1 MLHPH
6 SSTTTLP
13 RSTDDRSL
21 LSLAGRWYFPVA
33 FVARL
38 PFAMMVV
45 GVLTLVV
52 ASRDSVALGGVN
64 SASVGIGSA
73 VFGPMV
79 GAAAD
84 RLGQRKVLVPVG
96 LANAVLL
103 GLLPL
108 VVTSDAP
115 DLAVLA
121 MSFCIGATAPQV
133 APMSRT
139 RLVAIIRQRML
150 PARREKVLS
159 GTMAYESAADETVF
173 IIGPFLVGLLASAI
187 APWVAVAGASALTF
201 VFVTAFAL
209 HPTGRLVVGQHEELV
224 QAPAREL
231 LRPRLVVVVV
241 GILGVGLF
249 FGSTLTS
256 LTAFMETHGEASQ
269 AGLLYGLM
277 GIGSAGLALG
287 SAAFPAAFRLGW
299 RWLVFGVVLLAG
311 AVAFSQAQ
319 SVLAVGIVLAV
330 LGIGIGPTLVA
341 QYSLG
346 SERSPVG
353 RSATTMTILGSAV
366 IVGQSVASAV
376 VGEVAESH
384 GTPAAMLLPAVS
396 AAAVVVLA
404 AVADLLLGVARAPD
418 SRPGGR
424 GRAEASVL
432 GVVDEQVLVPV
443 VVRPEPGA
451 GDHVRRDRHEEQLE
465 HHDR

>member
-1 MLHPH
+1 MLHT
-6 SSTTTLP
+6 SSTAPAT
-13 RSTDDRSL
+13 TDDRSL
-21 LSLAGRWYFPVA
+21 VAHAGRWYFPVA

-52 ASRDSVALGGVN
+52 SARDSVALGGVN
-64 SASVGIGSA
+64 SASVGIGAA
-73 VFGPMV
+73 VFGPLV

-84 RLGQRKVLVPVG
+84 RFGQRNVLVPVG

-103 GLLPL
+103 GVFPL
-108 VVTSDAP
+108 VVDGTAP
-115 DLAVLA
+115 DVAVLA
-121 MSFCIGATAPQV
+121 LAFCIGASAPQV

-139 RLVAIIRQRML
+139 RLVAIIGQRVA
-150 PARREKVLS
+150 PARRGKVLS

-173 IIGPFLVGLLASAI
+173 IIGPFLVGILASAI

-209 HPTGRLVVGQHEELV
+209 HPTGTLVVGRHEVLE
-224 QAPAREL
+224 QAPARQL
-231 LRPRLVVVVV
+231 LRPRLVVVVL

-256 LTAFMETHGEASQ
+256 LTAFMETHGEPSQ

-287 SAAFPAAFRLGW
+287 SAAFPRRFALGW
-299 RWLVFGVVLLAG
+299 RWLVFGAVLLGG
-311 AVAFSQAQ
+311 AVWFSQAG
-319 SVLAVGIVLAV
+319 SVVAVGVVLAVM
-330 LGIGIGPTLVA
+330 GIGIGPTLVA

-366 IVGQSVASAV
+366 IVGQSVASAIT
-376 VGEVAESH
+376 GDVAQQH
-384 GTPAAMLLPAVS
+384 GSDAAMLLPAVS
-396 AAAVVVLA
+396 AAVVVLA
-404 AVADLLLGVARAPD
+404 AVANLVLSRRAH
-418 SRPGGR
+418 
-424 GRAEASVL
+424 A
-432 GVVDEQVLVPV
+432 
-443 VVRPEPGA
+443 
-451 GDHVRRDRHEEQLE
+451 
-465 HHDR
+465 

>member
-1 MLHPH
+1 MLQA
-6 SSTTTLP
+6 
-13 RSTDDRSL
+13 RSADASL
-21 LSLAGRWYFPVA
+21 IAHAGRSYFPIA
-33 FVARL
+33 FIARL

-52 ASRDSVALGGVN
+52 ASRDSVALGGIN
-64 SASVGIGSA
+64 SAFVGIGSA
-73 VFGPMV
+73 VFGPLV

-84 RLGQRKVLVPVG
+84 RFGQRTVLVPVG

-103 GLLPL
+103 GVFVL
-108 VVTSDAP
+108 VVQSTAP

-121 MSFCIGATAPQV
+121 LSFFVGASAPQV

-139 RLVAIIRQRML
+139 RLVAIIRQRM
-150 PARREKVLS
+150 ATGRQEKVLS

-187 APWVAVAGASALTF
+187 APWVAVAGASVLTF

-209 HPTGRLVVGQHEELV
+209 HPTGRLAVGQQAEV
-224 QAPAREL
+224 AQAPARQL

-241 GILGVGLF
+241 GILGIGFF

-256 LTAFMETHGEASQ
+256 LTAFMETHGESSQ

-287 SAAFPAAFRLGW
+287 SAAFPRAFGIGW
-299 RWLVFGVVLLAG
+299 RWLVFGVVLLGG
-311 AVAFSQAQ
+311 AIAFASAD

-330 LGIGIGPTLVA
+330 MGIGIGPTLVA

-346 SERSPVG
+346 SDRSPVG

-366 IVGQSVASAV
+366 IVGQSLTSAV
-376 VGEVAESH
+376 VGEVAESS
-384 GTPAAMLLPAVS
+384 GAQAAMLFPAIS
-396 AAAVVVLA
+396 AGIVVLA
-404 AVADLLLGVARAPD
+404 AVVNL
-418 SRPGGR
+418 
-424 GRAEASVL
+424 VL
-432 GVVDEQVLVPV
+432 S
-443 VVRPEPGA
+443 
-451 GDHVRRDRHEEQLE
+451 RRD
-465 HHDR
+465 

>member
-1 MLHPH
+1 MLHPR
-6 SSTTTLP
+6 SS
-13 RSTDDRSL
+13 DVSL
-21 LSLAGRWYFPVA
+21 IAHAGRSYFPVA

-52 ASRDSVALGGVN
+52 ASRDSVALGGIN

-96 LANAVLL
+96 LANGVLL
-103 GLLPL
+103 GVLPF
-108 VVTSDAP
+108 VVQSAAP

-121 MSFCIGATAPQV
+121 LSFLIGATAPQV

-139 RLVAIIRQRML
+139 RLVAIIRQRMSGE
-150 PARREKVLS
+150 RRDRVFS

-209 HPTGRLVVGQHEELV
+209 HPTGRLVLGQHAAV
-224 QAPAREL
+224 AQAPARQL

-241 GILGVGLF
+241 GILGIGCF

-287 SAAFPAAFRLGW
+287 SAAFPRAFGVGW
-299 RWLVFGVVLLAG
+299 RWLAFGVVLLGGTIAFAAADSVV
-311 AVAFSQAQ
+311 AVAV
-319 SVLAVGIVLAV
+319 VLAVM
-330 LGIGIGPTLVA
+330 GIGVGPTLVA

-346 SERSPVG
+346 SDRSPVG

-366 IVGQSVASAV
+366 IVGQSLASAV
-376 VGEVAESH
+376 VGEVAERA
-384 GTPAAMLLPAVS
+384 GTPTAMLFPAVS
-396 AAAVVVLA
+396 AAVVVLA
-404 AVADLLLGVARAPD
+404 AVVNLVL
-418 SRPGGR
+418 SRR
-424 GRAEASVL
+424 GAS
-432 GVVDEQVLVPV
+432 
-443 VVRPEPGA
+443 A
-451 GDHVRRDRHEEQLE
+451 SA
-465 HHDR
+465 

>member
-1 MLHPH
+1 MLQAR
-6 SSTTTLP
+6 SS
-13 RSTDDRSL
+13 DASL
-21 LSLAGRWYFPVA
+21 IAHAGRSYFPIA
-33 FVARL
+33 FIARL

-52 ASRDSVALGGVN
+52 ASRDSVALGGIN
-64 SASVGIGSA
+64 SAFVGIGSA

-96 LANAVLL
+96 IANGVLL
-103 GLLPL
+103 GVFPL
-108 VVTSDAP
+108 VVQSAAP

-121 MSFCIGATAPQV
+121 MSFCIGASAPQV

-139 RLVAIIRQRML
+139 RLVAIIRQRM
-150 PARREKVLS
+150 AKDRHEKVLS

-209 HPTGRLVVGQHEELV
+209 HPTGKLAVGQHAEVV
-224 QAPAREL
+224 QAPARQL

-241 GILGVGLF
+241 GILGIGFF

-256 LTAFMETHGEASQ
+256 LTAFMGTHGESSQ

-287 SAAFPAAFRLGW
+287 SAAFPRSFGVGW
-299 RWLVFGVVLLAG
+299 RWLVFGVVLLGG
-311 AVAFSQAQ
+311 AIAFASAD
-319 SVLAVGIVLAV
+319 SVVAVGIVLAV
-330 LGIGIGPTLVA
+330 MGIGIGPTLVA

-346 SERSPVG
+346 SDRSPVG

-366 IVGQSVASAV
+366 IVGQSLTSAV
-376 VGEVAESH
+376 VGEVAERS
-384 GTPAAMLLPAVS
+384 GTSAAMLFPAIS
-396 AAAVVVLA
+396 AAIVVVAAVVN
-404 AVADLLLGVARAPD
+404 LLL
-418 SRPGGR
+418 SR
-424 GRAEASVL
+424 
-432 GVVDEQVLVPV
+432 
-443 VVRPEPGA
+443 
-451 GDHVRRDRHEEQLE
+451 RR
-465 HHDR
+465 

>member
-1 MLHPH
+1 MLH
-6 SSTTTLP
+6 ST
-13 RSTDDRSL
+13 STAPPKPDDRSL
-21 LSLAGRWYFPVA
+21 VALAGRWYFPVA
-33 FVARL
+33 FIARL

-52 ASRDSVALGGVN
+52 SARDSVALGGVN
-64 SASVGIGSA
+64 SASVGIGAA

-84 RLGQRKVLVPVG
+84 RFGQRRVLVPVG
-96 LANAVLL
+96 LVNAVLL
-103 GLLPL
+103 GLFPL
-108 VVTSDAP
+108 VVTGSAP

-121 MSFCIGATAPQV
+121 MAFLIGASAPQV

-139 RLVAIIRQRML
+139 RLVAIIRQRMA
-150 PARREKVLS
+150 PARREKVTS

-173 IIGPFLVGLLASAI
+173 IIGPFLVGILASAI

-209 HPTGRLVVGQHEELV
+209 HPTGKLVLGHHEEVV

-231 LRPRLVVVVV
+231 LRARLVVVVL

-249 FGSTLTS
+249 FGATLTS
-256 LTAFMETHGEASQ
+256 LTAFMEIHGESSQ

-287 SAAFPAAFRLGW
+287 SAAFPRGFALGW
-299 RWLVFGVVLLAG
+299 RWLVFGVVLLGGAIAFAQAG
-311 AVAFSQAQ
+311 

-330 LGIGIGPTLVA
+330 MGVGIGPTLVA

-346 SERSPVG
+346 SDRSPVG

-366 IVGQSVASAV
+366 IVGQSIASAV
-376 VGEVAESH
+376 TGDVAEQH
-384 GTPAAMLLPAVS
+384 GAAAAMLLPAAS
-396 AAAVVVLA
+396 AAVVVLA
-404 AVADLLLGVARAPD
+404 AVANLLLPRRGAAP
-418 SRPGGR
+418 ST
-424 GRAEASVL
+424 
-432 GVVDEQVLVPV
+432 
-443 VVRPEPGA
+443 GA
-451 GDHVRRDRHEEQLE
+451 
-465 HHDR
+465 

>member
-1 MLHPH
+1 MLH
-6 SSTTTLP
+6 STSTAPT
-13 RSTDDRSL
+13 RSTGYDDRSL
-21 LSLAGRWYFPVA
+21 VSLTGRWYFPLA

-52 ASRDSVALGGVN
+52 SACDSVALGGIN
-64 SASVGIGSA
+64 SASVGIGAA
-73 VFGPMV
+73 VFGPMI

-84 RLGQRKVLVPVG
+84 RFGQRTVLVPVG
-96 LANAVLL
+96 LVNAALL
-103 GLLPL
+103 GLFPI
-108 VVTSDAP
+108 VVTGPAP

-121 MSFCIGATAPQV
+121 TAFCIGASAPQV

-139 RLVAIIRQRML
+139 RLVAIIRKRMA
-150 PARREKVLS
+150 PGRRGTVTS

-173 IIGPFLVGLLASAI
+173 IIGPFLVGILASAI

-209 HPTGRLVVGQHEELV
+209 HPTGRLTLGHREEIV

-256 LTAFMETHGEASQ
+256 LTAFMETHGESSQ

-287 SAAFPAAFRLGW
+287 SAAFPRRFALGW
-299 RWLVFGVVLLAG
+299 RWLVFGVVLLGG
-311 AVAFSQAQ
+311 AVAFSQAG

-330 LGIGIGPTLVA
+330 MGIGIGPTLVA

-346 SERSPVG
+346 SDRSPIG

-366 IVGQSVASAV
+366 IVGQSIASAV
-376 VGEVAESH
+376 TGDLAEQH
-384 GTPAAMLLPAVS
+384 GTDVAMLLPAAS
-396 AAAVVVLA
+396 AAVVVLA
-404 AVADLLLGVARAPD
+404 AVVDLLLPRRA
-418 SRPGGR
+418 
-424 GRAEASVL
+424 AA
-432 GVVDEQVLVPV
+432 
-443 VVRPEPGA
+443 
-451 GDHVRRDRHEEQLE
+451 
-465 HHDR
+465 

>member
-1 MLHPH
+1 MLQ
-6 SSTTTLP
+6 P
-13 RSTDDRSL
+13 RRTDASL
-21 LSLAGRWYFPVA
+21 VSLAGRWYFPIA

-64 SASVGIGSA
+64 SAFVGIGSA
-73 VFGPMV
+73 VFGPLV

-84 RLGQRKVLVPVG
+84 RFGQRAVLVPVG

-103 GLLPL
+103 GALPF
-108 VVTSDAP
+108 VVAGTAP

-121 MSFCIGATAPQV
+121 MSFCIGASAPQV

-139 RLVAIIRQRML
+139 RLVAIIRQRMA
-150 PARREKVLS
+150 PQRHERVLS

-173 IIGPFLVGLLASAI
+173 IVGPFLVGLLASAI
-187 APWVAVAGASALTF
+187 APWVAVAGAAALTL

-209 HPTGRLVVGQHEELV
+209 HPTGRLVVGGAERKTP
-224 QAPAREL
+224 APATQL
-231 LRPRLVVVVV
+231 LRPRLVVVVL

-256 LTAFMETHGEASQ
+256 LTAFMEQHGESSQ
-269 AGLLYGLM
+269 AGLLYGIM
-277 GIGSAGLALG
+277 GIGSAALALG
-287 SAAFPAAFRLGW
+287 SAAFPRAFGVGW

-311 AVAFSQAQ
+311 AVAFAVAD
-319 SVLAVGIVLAV
+319 SVGAVALVLG
-330 LGIGIGPTLVA
+330 LMGIGIGPTLVA

-366 IVGQSVASAV
+366 IVGQSVASAI
-376 VGEVAESH
+376 VGEVAERA
-384 GTPAAMLLPAVS
+384 GTGAAMAFPAY
-396 AAAVVVLA
+396 AAALVVLA
-404 AVADLLLGVARAPD
+404 AVLNLVLAR
-418 SRPGGR
+418 
-424 GRAEASVL
+424 RAA
-432 GVVDEQVLVPV
+432 
-443 VVRPEPGA
+443 
-451 GDHVRRDRHEEQLE
+451 
-465 HHDR
+465 

>member
-1 MLHPH
+1 MLQ
-6 SSTTTLP
+6 P
-13 RSTDDRSL
+13 RSTSASLITLTGRS
-21 LSLAGRWYFPVA
+21 YFPIA

-52 ASRDSVALGGVN
+52 AARDSVALGGIN

-73 VFGPMV
+73 LFGPLV

-84 RLGQRKVLVPVG
+84 KVGQRAVLVPVG

-103 GLLPL
+103 GALPF
-108 VVTSDAP
+108 VVQSAAP

-121 MSFCIGATAPQV
+121 MSFLIGASAPQV

-139 RLVAIIRQRML
+139 RLVAIIRNRMD
-150 PARREKVLS
+150 PKRHERVLS

-173 IIGPFLVGLLASAI
+173 IVGPFLVGVLASAI
-187 APWVAVAGASALTF
+187 APWVAVAGASVLTF

-209 HPTGRLVVGQHEELV
+209 HPTGRLTLAHASDPRP
-224 QAPAREL
+224 APAREL

-241 GILGVGLF
+241 GILGIGFF

-256 LTAFMETHGEASQ
+256 LTAFMADHGGSSR

-287 SAAFPAAFRLGW
+287 SAAFPRAFRLGW
-299 RWLVFGVVLLAG
+299 RWLVFGAVLLAS
-311 AVAFSQAQ
+311 AIVFATAD

-330 LGIGIGPTLVA
+330 MGIGIGPTLVT

-346 SERSPVG
+346 SDRSPVG

-366 IVGQSVASAV
+366 IVGQSIASAV
-376 VGEVAESH
+376 VGEVAERA
-384 GTPAAMLLPAVS
+384 GTPAAMAFPAIS
-396 AAAVVVLA
+396 AAVVVLA
-404 AVADLLLGVARAPD
+404 AVVNL
-418 SRPGGR
+418 
-424 GRAEASVL
+424 VL
-432 GVVDEQVLVPV
+432 S
-443 VVRPEPGA
+443 
-451 GDHVRRDRHEEQLE
+451 RRDALR
-465 HHDR
+465 

>member
-1 MLHPH
+1 MLHTTSAPPA
-6 SSTTTLP
+6 STA
-13 RSTDDRSL
+13 DDRSL
-21 LSLAGRWYFPVA
+21 IAHAGRWYFPVA
-33 FVARL
+33 FIARL

-52 ASRDSVALGGVN
+52 SARDSVALGGIN
-64 SASVGIGSA
+64 SASVGIGAA

-84 RLGQRKVLVPVG
+84 RFGQRTVLVPVG
-96 LANAVLL
+96 LVNAALL
-103 GLLPL
+103 GLFPV
-108 VVTSDAP
+108 VVTGTAP

-121 MSFCIGATAPQV
+121 MAFCIGASAPQV

-139 RLVAIIRQRML
+139 RLVAIIGQRMA
-150 PARREKVLS
+150 PARRGKVLS

-209 HPTGRLVVGQHEELV
+209 HPTGKLVLGHHEELV

-231 LRPRLVVVVV
+231 LRPRLVVVVI
-241 GILGVGLF
+241 GILGVGMF

-256 LTAFMETHGEASQ
+256 LTAFMETHGEPSQ

-287 SAAFPAAFRLGW
+287 SAAFPTRFALGW
-299 RWLVFGVVLLAG
+299 RWLVFGVVLLGG
-311 AVAFSQAQ
+311 AIAFSQAG

-330 LGIGIGPTLVA
+330 MGVGIGPTLVA

-346 SERSPVG
+346 SDRSPVG

-366 IVGQSVASAV
+366 IVGQSLTSAIA
-376 VGEVAESH
+376 GDVAEQH
-384 GTPAAMLLPAVS
+384 GAAAAMLLPAAS
-396 AAAVVVLA
+396 AAIVVLA
-404 AVADLLLGVARAPD
+404 AVVNLLLPRRVAA
-418 SRPGGR
+418 
-424 GRAEASVL
+424 
-432 GVVDEQVLVPV
+432 
-443 VVRPEPGA
+443 
-451 GDHVRRDRHEEQLE
+451 
-465 HHDR
+465 

>member
-1 MLHPH
+1 MLQ
-6 SSTTTLP
+6 P
-13 RSTDDRSL
+13 RRTDASL
-21 LSLAGRWYFPVA
+21 VSLAGRWYFPIA

-64 SASVGIGSA
+64 SAFVGIGSA
-73 VFGPMV
+73 VFGPLV

-84 RLGQRKVLVPVG
+84 RFGQRAVLVPVG

-103 GLLPL
+103 GALPF
-108 VVTSDAP
+108 VVAGTAP

-121 MSFCIGATAPQV
+121 MSFCIGASAPQV

-139 RLVAIIRQRML
+139 RLVAIVRQRMA
-150 PARREKVLS
+150 PQRHERVLS

-173 IIGPFLVGLLASAI
+173 IVGPFLVGLLASAI
-187 APWVAVAGASALTF
+187 APWVAVAGAAALTL

-209 HPTGRLVVGQHEELV
+209 HPTGRLVVRGAERETP
-224 QAPAREL
+224 APATQL
-231 LRPRLVVVVV
+231 LRPRLVVVVL

-256 LTAFMETHGEASQ
+256 LTAFMEQHGESSQ
-269 AGLLYGLM
+269 AGLLYGIM
-277 GIGSAGLALG
+277 GIGSAALALG
-287 SAAFPAAFRLGW
+287 SAAFPRAFGVGW

-311 AVAFSQAQ
+311 AVAFAAAD
-319 SVLAVGIVLAV
+319 SVGAVALVLG
-330 LGIGIGPTLVA
+330 LMGIGIGPTLVA

-376 VGEVAESH
+376 VGEVAERA
-384 GTPAAMLLPAVS
+384 GTGAAMAFPAY
-396 AAAVVVLA
+396 AAAIVVLA
-404 AVADLLLGVARAPD
+404 AVLNLVL
-418 SRPGGR
+418 SRR
-424 GRAEASVL
+424 TA
-432 GVVDEQVLVPV
+432 
-443 VVRPEPGA
+443 
-451 GDHVRRDRHEEQLE
+451 
-465 HHDR
+465 

>member
-1 MLHPH
+1 MLQAR
-6 SSTTTLP
+6 SSGA
-13 RSTDDRSL
+13 SL
-21 LSLAGRWYFPVA
+21 IALAGRSYFPVA

-52 ASRDSVALGGVN
+52 ASRDSVALGGIN

-73 VFGPMV
+73 VFGPLV

-84 RLGQRKVLVPVG
+84 RYGQRAVLVPVG

-103 GLLPL
+103 GALPF
-108 VVTSDAP
+108 VVAAATP

-121 MSFCIGATAPQV
+121 MSFLIGATAPQV

-139 RLVAIIRQRML
+139 RLVAIIRHRMA
-150 PARREKVLS
+150 PDRRERVLS

-173 IIGPFLVGLLASAI
+173 IVGPFLVGVLASAI
-187 APWVAVAGASALTF
+187 APWVAVAGASVLTF

-209 HPTGRLVVGQHEELV
+209 HPTGRLSLDAGDRPRP
-224 QAPAREL
+224 APAREL

-241 GILGVGLF
+241 GILGIGFF
-249 FGSTLTS
+249 FGSTLTA
-256 LTAFMETHGEASQ
+256 LTAFTAEHGGSSR

-287 SAAFPAAFRLGW
+287 SAAFPRAFRLGW

-311 AVAFSQAQ
+311 AVVFATAD

-330 LGIGIGPTLVA
+330 LGLGIGPTLVT

-346 SERSPVG
+346 SERSPAG
-353 RSATTMTILGSAV
+353 RSATTMTVLGSAV
-366 IVGQSVASAV
+366 IVGQSIASAV
-376 VGEVAESH
+376 VGEVAERA
-384 GTPAAMLLPAVS
+384 GTPAAMAFPAF

-404 AVADLLLGVARAPD
+404 GIVNVVL
-418 SRPGGR
+418 SR
-424 GRAEASVL
+424 
-432 GVVDEQVLVPV
+432 
-443 VVRPEPGA
+443 
-451 GDHVRRDRHEEQLE
+451 
-465 HHDR
+465 HDATR

>member
-1 MLHPH
+1 MLHT
-6 SSTTTLP
+6 SSTAPAPAT
-13 RSTDDRSL
+13 TDDRSL
-21 LSLAGRWYFPVA
+21 VAHAGRWYFPVA

-52 ASRDSVALGGVN
+52 SARDSVALGGVN
-64 SASVGIGSA
+64 SASVGIGAA
-73 VFGPMV
+73 VFGPLV

-84 RLGQRKVLVPVG
+84 RFGQRNVLVPVG

-103 GLLPL
+103 GVFPL
-108 VVTSDAP
+108 VVDGTAP
-115 DLAVLA
+115 DVAVLA
-121 MSFCIGATAPQV
+121 LAFCIGASAPQV

-139 RLVAIIRQRML
+139 RLVAIIGQRVA
-150 PARREKVLS
+150 PARRGTVLS

-173 IIGPFLVGLLASAI
+173 IIGPFLVGILASAI

-209 HPTGRLVVGQHEELV
+209 HPTGKLVVGRHEVLE
-224 QAPAREL
+224 QAPARQL
-231 LRPRLVVVVV
+231 LRPRLVVVVL

-256 LTAFMETHGEASQ
+256 LTAFMETHGEPSQ

-287 SAAFPAAFRLGW
+287 SAAFPRWFALGW
-299 RWLVFGVVLLAG
+299 RWLVFGAVLLGG
-311 AVAFSQAQ
+311 AVWFSQAG
-319 SVLAVGIVLAV
+319 SVVAVGVVLAVM
-330 LGIGIGPTLVA
+330 GIGIGPTLVA

-366 IVGQSVASAV
+366 IVGQSVASAIT
-376 VGEVAESH
+376 GDVAQQH
-384 GTPAAMLLPAVS
+384 GVDAAMLLPAVS
-396 AAAVVVLA
+396 AAVVVLA
-404 AVADLLLGVARAPD
+404 AVANLVLSRRAH
-418 SRPGGR
+418 
-424 GRAEASVL
+424 A
-432 GVVDEQVLVPV
+432 
-443 VVRPEPGA
+443 
-451 GDHVRRDRHEEQLE
+451 
-465 HHDR
+465 

>member
-1 MLHPH
+1 MLQ
-6 SSTTTLP
+6 P
-13 RSTDDRSL
+13 RRTDASL
-21 LSLAGRWYFPVA
+21 VSLAGRWYFPIA

-64 SASVGIGSA
+64 SAFVGIGSA
-73 VFGPMV
+73 VFGPLV

-84 RLGQRKVLVPVG
+84 RFGQRAVLVPVG

-103 GLLPL
+103 GALPF
-108 VVTSDAP
+108 VVAGTAP

-121 MSFCIGATAPQV
+121 MSFCIGASAPQV

-139 RLVAIIRQRML
+139 RLVAIIRQRMA
-150 PARREKVLS
+150 PQRHERVLS

-173 IIGPFLVGLLASAI
+173 IVGPFLVGLLASAI
-187 APWVAVAGASALTF
+187 APWVAVAGAAALTL

-209 HPTGRLVVGQHEELV
+209 HPTGRLVVGGAERETP
-224 QAPAREL
+224 APATQL
-231 LRPRLVVVVV
+231 LRPRLVVVVL

-256 LTAFMETHGEASQ
+256 LTAFMEQHGESSQ
-269 AGLLYGLM
+269 AGLLYGIM
-277 GIGSAGLALG
+277 GIGSAALALG
-287 SAAFPAAFRLGW
+287 SAAFPRTFGVGW
-299 RWLVFGVVLLAG
+299 RWLAFGVVLLAG
-311 AVAFSQAQ
+311 AVAFAAAD
-319 SVLAVGIVLAV
+319 SVGAMALVLG
-330 LGIGIGPTLVA
+330 LMGIGIGPTLVA

-376 VGEVAESH
+376 VGEVAERA
-384 GTPAAMLLPAVS
+384 GTGAAMAFPAY

-404 AVADLLLGVARAPD
+404 AVLNLVL
-418 SRPGGR
+418 SRR
-424 GRAEASVL
+424 TA
-432 GVVDEQVLVPV
+432 
-443 VVRPEPGA
+443 
-451 GDHVRRDRHEEQLE
+451 
-465 HHDR
+465 

>member
-1 MLHPH
+1 MLQARQP
-6 SSTTTLP
+6 
-13 RSTDDRSL
+13 SL
-21 LSLAGRWYFPVA
+21 IAHAGRWYFPIA

-52 ASRDSVALGGVN
+52 ASRDSVALGGIN

-73 VFGPMV
+73 IFGPMV

-96 LANAVLL
+96 LVNAVLL
-103 GLLPL
+103 GALPF
-108 VVTSDAP
+108 VVDSAAP

-121 MSFCIGATAPQV
+121 MSFCIGASAPQV

-139 RLVAIIRQRML
+139 RLVAIIRQRMA
-150 PARREKVLS
+150 PERHEKVLS

-173 IIGPFLVGLLASAI
+173 IIGPFLVGVLASAI

-209 HPTGRLVVGQHEELV
+209 HPTGRLALAQHESV
-224 QAPAREL
+224 AQAPAREL
-231 LRPRLVVVVV
+231 LRPRLVVVVA

-269 AGLLYGLM
+269 AGVLYGLM

-287 SAAFPAAFRLGW
+287 SAAFSPRFALGW

-311 AVAFSQAQ
+311 AVAFARADSVVAAAV
-319 SVLAVGIVLAV
+319 VLAVMGV
-330 LGIGIGPTLVA
+330 GIGPTLVA

-346 SERSPVG
+346 SDRSPVG

-366 IVGQSVASAV
+366 IVGQSIASAV
-376 VGEVAESH
+376 TGEVAEQH
-384 GTPAAMLLPAVS
+384 GTPAAMLLPAV
-396 AAAVVVLA
+396 AAAIVVVSALA
-404 AVADLLLGVARAPD
+404 NLALERSAR
-418 SRPGGR
+418 R
-424 GRAEASVL
+424 G
-432 GVVDEQVLVPV
+432 
-443 VVRPEPGA
+443 
-451 GDHVRRDRHEEQLE
+451 
-465 HHDR
+465 